1 MHLRHL
7 CSAAHV
13 EIYFDT
19 FNNWL
24 FIDWEGNLTL
34 DVVQHACLEIA
45 RCYLQHPFPRVLNSN
60 VQVTNITPD
69 VAAWLANE
77 FTATLSLAGVEQLA
91 WVVAPTLRARGEA
104 LEAIYRLAHNAVHMF
119 EYLEE
124 AVTWLQQ
131 TAVLPESGAATL
143 PQPRQ
148 DEQLNQWVAALAQQ
162 LHEQDAAAV
171 GVLGY
176 ARDGVLP

>member
-1 MHLRHL
+1 
-7 CSAAHV
+7 
-13 EIYFDT
+13 
-19 FNNWL
+19 
-24 FIDWEGNLTL
+24 
-34 DVVQHACLEIA
+34 
-45 RCYLQHPFPRVLNSN
+45 
-60 VQVTNITPD
+60 
-69 VAAWLANE
+69 
-77 FTATLSLAGVEQLA
+77 
-91 WVVAPTLRARGEA
+91 
-104 LEAIYRLAHNAVHMF
+104 VHMF

-171 GVLGY
+171 GVR
-176 ARDGVLP
+176 AVA

>member
-1 MHLRHL
+1 MNLRHL

-45 RCYLQHPFPRVLNSN
+45 RCYLQHPCPRVLNSN
-60 VQVTNITPD
+60 AQVTSIAPD
-69 VAAWLANE
+69 VAAWLADE
-77 FTATLSLAGVEQLA
+77 FMSTLSLAGVEQLA
-91 WVVAPTLRARGEA
+91 WVVAPTLSARNEA
-104 LEAIYRLAHNAVHMF
+104 LDAIYRLAHTAVHVF

-131 TAVLPESGAATL
+131 TALLLESGAALL

-148 DEQLNQWVAALAQQ
+148 DRQLNQLVAAFAQQ
-162 LHEQDAAAV
+162 LHEQDASAAS
-171 GVLGY
+171 
-176 ARDGVLP
+176 AHAAS